1 MLGCAEEAND
11 YLYGKRWRNSNKC
24 HVLYNGIDLERFQ
37 DCKVDREK
45 YRKELNIPERDG
57 IYLMTVGR
65 FNEQKNP
72 IFLYE
77 IVKEMVHLEPRI
89 QFSWIEMVI

>member
-1 MLGCAEEAND
+1 MKSLIWHNATIMLGCAEEAND

-65 FNEQKNP
+65 FNEQK
-72 IFLYE
+72 
-77 IVKEMVHLEPRI
+77 RI
-89 QFSWIEMVI
+89 RYFCMRL